1 MNDENKE
8 DNLQIKSKSLT
19 SQAFDLFQ
27 KDVPLIQAIIDLD
40 MAPELGKKLYTE
52 FLQLQNKDI
61 LVKILGKDKNYQDS
75 LIMLHDYLT
84 TNNLDIKQLCHK
96 VDLEKE
102 NNELQAKNRALESD
116 NFNLKEADGYWRREY
131 QSLQRKK
138 YQH

>member
-1 MNDENKE
+1 
-8 DNLQIKSKSLT
+8 
-19 SQAFDLFQ
+19 
-27 KDVPLIQAIIDLD
+27 